1 MGYLDLVVLSIP
13 IETIAG
19 SVTLMSIFYAEWLN
33 SNTDAANKFDIAF
46 FLYIHINCFL
56 SNGI

>member
-1 MGYLDLVVLSIP
+1 MGYLDLVVSSLP

-33 SNTDAANKFDIAF
+33 SNTDTANEFDIAF
-46 FLYIHINCFL
+46 FLYMHINCFL